1 MIAETQAR
9 FTRLIKASGKEEGVS
24 QMDFVKRKELKNAY
38 KEKAA
43 VGGIYRIQCNGNGR
57 AWVKSTTNLAG
68 QKNKFA
74 FSVSTN
80 SCPEPAMRTEW
91 MKYGLQSFSFDVLE
105 VLNKKETQTDR
116 EFSEDIQALHKI
128 WLERQRQEGVL
139 HGTDY

>member
-1 MIAETQAR
+1 
-9 FTRLIKASGKEEGVS
+9 
-24 QMDFVKRKELKNAY
+24 MDFVKRKELKNAY
-38 KEKAA
+38 KEKMA

-68 QKNKFA
+68 QQNKFA

-91 MKYGLQSFSFDVLE
+91 MEYGLQSFSFDVLE
-105 VLNKKETQTDR
+105 VLNKKETQTER

-128 WLERQRQEGVL
+128 WLERQRQEEVL